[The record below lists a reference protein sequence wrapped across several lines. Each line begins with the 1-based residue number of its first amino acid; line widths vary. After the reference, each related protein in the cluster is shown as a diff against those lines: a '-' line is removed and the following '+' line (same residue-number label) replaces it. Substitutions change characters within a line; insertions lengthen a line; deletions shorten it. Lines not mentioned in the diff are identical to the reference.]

1 MSTTG
6 RATSPTLLVR
16 SFDGNPCRPS
26 VFLGYTARMTTEA
39 VASEAAPTSTFEP
52 PSAAPGPPVTRP
64 TLAQLLALAIPV
76 VISRSSQVVIGIT
89 DAIMVGVLGQAA
101 LAATTTGATNAFNIL
116 VFPMGISFVVQSFS
130 AQLTGK
136 GDAKGARRF
145 GWYGLA
151 LAGLTQIVCLA
162 VLPFLDDAIAHLD
175 YAADVKALMGTYLA
189 IRLLSGGPAIGL
201 EALGAYY
208 GGLGNT
214 RLPMAAQIVAML
226 LNVAGCWL
234 LISGHWGAPALG
246 VAGSAWAATIGTTV
260 GFVLLAALFI
270 AGVGCTASSTSG
282 FSLAEM
288 TKVLR
293 FGLPSGFN
301 WFIEFAAFSFFI
313 NVVLP
318 GLGTSAVAA
327 LMSVIQLNSV
337 AFMPAFALSSAGAIF
352 VGTAIGANAKDDVGA
367 TVWLTVR
374 ACAGWM
380 GIVGAVYLLFP
391 RFFMGLFVSAG
402 SSEAELQL
410 FLDVGSRML
419 MMSCAWQLFDAVS
432 MALGEALR
440 AAGDTLFCFLAR
452 SAVAWCVFVPGVY
465 FTVRKFDGGDV
476 GAMCW
481 LVVYLGLLA
490 AVLFLRFR
498 TGKWR
503 AIEMTEGMGH

>member
-1 MSTTG
+1 MSTEVV
-6 RATSPTLLVR
+6 ATP
-16 SFDGNPCRPS
+16 
-26 VFLGYTARMTTEA
+26 
-39 VASEAAPTSTFEP
+39 AAPTSTFEAKEP
-52 PSAAPGPPVTRP
+52 PITKP
-64 TLAQLLALAIPV
+64 TLSQLLSLAVPV
-76 VISRSSQVVIGIT
+76 IISRSSQVVIGMT

-151 LAGLTQIVCLA
+151 LAALTQIVCMA
-162 VLPFLDDAIAHLD
+162 SLPFLDDAIAHLD
-175 YAADVKALMGTYLA
+175 YADDVKKLMGTYLA

-214 RLPMAAQIVAML
+214 RLPMAAQILAMV
-226 LNVAGCWL
+226 LNVLLCWL

-260 GFVLLAALFI
+260 GFVVLAVMFI
-270 AGVGCTASSTSG
+270 AGIGCTASSTSG
-282 FSLAEM
+282 FSMAEM
-288 TKVLR
+288 GKVLR
-293 FGLPSGFN
+293 FGVPSGFN

-327 LMSVIQLNSV
+327 MMSVIQLNSV

-352 VGTAIGANAKDDVGA
+352 VGTAIGAGAKDDVAG

-374 ACAGWM
+374 ASAGWM
-380 GIVGAVYLLFP
+380 GFVCVVYLLFP

-402 SSEAELQL
+402 SSEEDLKL

-419 MMSCAWQLFDAVS
+419 MLSCGWQLFDAIS

-440 AAGDTLFCFLAR
+440 AAGDTFFCFLAR
-452 SAVAWCVFVPGVY
+452 SAIAWCVFVPGAY
-465 FTVRKFDGGDV
+465 FTVRSFDGGAV

-490 AVLFLRFR
+490 LVLFLRFR
-498 TGKWR
+498 TNKWR
-503 AIEMTEGMGH
+503 SIEMTEGMGH